1 MNSHILID
9 AVKMRRRYDNFNT
22 NWVNVMR
29 LLEIAELILLMNITV
44 NFVLAMLK
52 ITSGFRIIKYNLALM
67 LDQNILKQQN
77 R

>member
-44 NFVLAMLK
+44 NFVLAMLNF
-52 ITSGFRIIKYNLALM
+52 TSGFRIIKYNLALM

>member
-44 NFVLAMLK
+44 NFVLTMLNF
-52 ITSGFRIIKYNLALM
+52 TSGFRIIKYNLALM

>member
-1 MNSHILID
+1 
-9 AVKMRRRYDNFNT
+9 
-22 NWVNVMR
+22 MR

-44 NFVLAMLK
+44 NFVLAMLNF
-52 ITSGFRIIKYNLALM
+52 TSGFRIIKYNLALM